1 MDILKQWK
9 FDQNTIIAQVDKYPE
24 NVINEHVA
32 EYMMQNVPSLPWR
45 SQLDDSA
52 VKKLKQLHAGTKENY
67 RLKLVALEGKQIVGW
82 SFGFQDTL
90 DSSSYFMAG
99 SVVLPERRRQ
109 GLYSALVAKVLEITE
124 KKGFQSVW
132 SMHIMNNN
140 PVLIAKLK
148 QGFVINGF
156 EVNTIYGALVKL
168 TFNHSELRKKA
179 LNFRAG
185 SVKETE
191 IISLLKKRDH
201 KTL

>member
-32 EYMMQNVPSLPWR
+32 EYMMHNVPSLPWR
-45 SQLDDSA
+45 SQLDDSTT
-52 VKKLKQLHAGTKENY
+52 KKIKDLNSGTKDNY
-67 RLKLVALEGKQIVGW
+67 RLKLVVLEEKKIVGW

-99 SVVLPERRRQ
+99 SVVLPERRRE
-109 GLYSALVAKVLEITE
+109 GLYTALVSKVLEITE
-124 KKGFQSVW
+124 KKGFQTVW
-132 SMHIMNNN
+132 STHIMNNN

-148 QGFVINGF
+148 LGFVINGF
-156 EVNTIYGALVKL
+156 EVSTIYGALVKL

-191 IISLLKKRDH
+191 IYSLLKKRFH
-201 KTL
+201 KSF